1 MSLVPPADWVFRL
14 QRLAPPI
21 LQHALQTPTAGEAG
35 LQTFCIENAA
45 DLAFQR
51 YFRCCVGARQ
61 ANVLTAKS
69 VGSSLTKFGPPA
81 LEFPNNQP
89 KPRVAKFFCQ
99 DLGRPFAAAR

>member
-81 LEFPNNQP
+81 LTFLCF
-89 KPRVAKFFCQ
+89 VAGLSSSLCSSQ
-99 DLGRPFAAAR
+99 GPLS